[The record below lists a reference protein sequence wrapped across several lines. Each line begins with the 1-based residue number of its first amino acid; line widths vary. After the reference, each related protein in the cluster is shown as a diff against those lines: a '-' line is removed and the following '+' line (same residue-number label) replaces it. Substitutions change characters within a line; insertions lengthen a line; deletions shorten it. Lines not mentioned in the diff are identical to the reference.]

1 VKRRLL
7 LGGASLGAVAV
18 LAWLWSG
25 APRSQ
30 PPQVGVDG
38 DDVPNFRASA
48 VAHARPLPPLEEIR
62 FTDGAPSVSFYAI
75 GDTGYGGDILRA
87 NASSME
93 RAAEKRPVAFVL
105 LLGDNFYPSGVDTTE
120 DRRWKEIFEDA
131 FVGAGLQVPFHAV
144 LGNHDHRGSI
154 EAEID
159 YTKRSTRWKM
169 PSRWYTFS
177 APLADGSAAQFFALD
192 TQPIHHGWS
201 EAKAE
206 EAWLDAE
213 LSLSK
218 ARWKIVFSHHPIL
231 SHGSHGGTAEL
242 VARLEPILERHG
254 VDLVISGHDH
264 DLQVIPSNKGWVQVV
279 SGAGCST
286 RDTSFGEDTL
296 CALAEPGYAWF
307 GIGAHELWIE
317 IATAAQG
324 PRFRERI
331 QKP

>member
-1 VKRRLL
+1 MRRRLF
-7 LGGASLGAVAV
+7 LGAGSLGA
-18 LAWLWSG
+18 LAILACLWKS
-25 APRSQ
+25 PKREPVSI
-30 PPQVGVDG
+30 DG
-38 DDVPNFRASA
+38 DDIPNFRASV
-48 VAHARPLPPLEEIR
+48 VANARPLPPLEEIR
-62 FTDGAPSVSFYAI
+62 FADGAPSVSFYAI
-75 GDTGYGGDILRA
+75 GDTGYGGEILRA

-93 RAAEKRPVAFVL
+93 RAAETRPVAFVL
-105 LLGDNFYPSGVDTTE
+105 LLGDNFYPSGVESAE

-131 FVGAGLQVPFHAV
+131 FVGAKLQVPFYAV

-159 YTKRSTRWKM
+159 YTKRSARWKM
-169 PSRWYTFS
+169 PSRWYTFT

-201 EAKAE
+201 EAKEE

-218 ARWKIVFSHHPIL
+218 ARWKIVFGHHPFR
-231 SHGSHGGTAEL
+231 SHGSHGETAEL
-242 VARLEPILERHG
+242 RARLEPILERRG

-264 DLQVIPSNKGWVQVV
+264 DLQVIPSKAGWVQVV

-286 RDTSFGEDTL
+286 RDTTWGEDAL

-317 IATAAQG
+317 ISTASAG
-324 PRFRERI
+324 PRFRHRLA
-331 QKP
+331 KP